1 MAAPTKDFQDR
12 LAALKRDFIDGLA
25 GRIAEIDGLA
35 AAVAGN
41 PAAADSLE
49 KIVALRALVH
59 KLAGAGGMFGHAAIS
74 DAAAAAEQACDEILE
89 RKSATAAAPVVDR
102 WRRVEACL
110 QQLRRA
116 VDTAT
121 AG

>member
-1 MAAPTKDFQDR
+1 MAAPTKEFEDR
-12 LAALKRDFIDGLA
+12 LAVLKRDFVDGLA

-35 AAVAGN
+35 SAVAGN
-41 PAAADSLE
+41 PAAAESLE
-49 KIVALRALVH
+49 KIAALRALVH

-89 RKSATAAAPVVDR
+89 RKSATEAAPLADR
-102 WRRVEACL
+102 WRRIEARL
-110 QQLRRA
+110 KQLRRA
-116 VDTAT
+116 VDAAK

>member
-1 MAAPTKDFQDR
+1 MAAPTKDFQER
-12 LAALKRDFIDGLA
+12 MAALRHDFTDGLA

-35 AAVAGN
+35 VAIAGN
-41 PAAADSLE
+41 PASAASLE
-49 KIVALRALVH
+49 KIAALRALVH

-74 DAAAAAEQACDEILE
+74 DAAAAAEQACDEIIE
-89 RKSATAAAPVVDR
+89 RKSATAAEPVADR

-116 VDTAT
+116 VDAAK